1 MPIQDLGQLTIQVG
15 DGMTGIVGSQ
25 ANGHPVVHVGPFGMV
40 VHRLNQ
46 RDCGEHESNGPNK
59 AIESIFLHKGIIRL
73 DPAEGLRCQIHGVG
87 FRLRGIIN

>member
-1 MPIQDLGQLTIQVG
+1 MPIQGLGQLTIQVG
-15 DGMTGIVGSQ
+15 DGMACIVGGE

-46 RDCGEHESNGPNK
+46 RGSRGHESNGLHK
-59 AIESIFLHKGIIRL
+59 AIENINLHKGIIHL